1 LDAAAAVLLARA
13 LAAAVNLE
21 TLDISQNKCGD
32 NGAVAICHALKGNT
46 RLLKLNL
53 RQNEIGARGGKE
65 IGDLLACPGLR
76 LKKLNVSWN
85 SIRGYGSSALCRA
98 VGANVY
104 LQRLD
109 ISWNIVGEES
119 ALQLGDALA
128 RNKSMFYLNLEHCG
142 INDVSAVSC
151 ALRLLCAYTLSH
163 TWPTKTHHIT
173 PLSLLNSPPKVL
185 IAYGL
190 RRNAS
195 IIDINLNTNPIGRNG
210 AQVIRGLGF

>member
-1 LDAAAAVLLARA
+1 VSSTRCARHTLPPSFLCVCRYLSCCELDAAAAVLLARA

-98 VGANVY
+98 VGANVHM
-104 LQRLD
+104 QRLD

-119 ALQLGDALA
+119 ASELGDALA

-151 ALRLLCAYTLSH
+151 ALKLLCAYTRSAIH
-163 TWPTKTHHIT
+163 C
-173 PLSLLNSPPKVL
+173 PLKPFISPPSRSL
-185 IAYGL
+185 TPPQ
-190 RRNAS
+190 RS
-195 IIDINLNTNPIGRNG
+195 
-210 AQVIRGLGF
+210 